1 MDNNQSESIT
11 IIGTGAM
18 ACLFGALFSSAGIH
32 VQMLGSWVSAI
43 ETINKTGITFI
54 DTSGKTTIAPA
65 KASNNYKH
73 FSKIKLALVL
83 VKSWQTETVASRLK
97 QILDD
102 DGLCVTLQNGFRNA
116 EILSDALGKQR
127 VLRGFTTYGATLISP
142 GKILFGG
149 EGQVIL
155 EQTPRVSDFLKLLHK
170 ATIPYIIPEDFTA
183 AFWEKIIVNATINPL
198 TAIWRVTNGEI
209 TQMSIA
215 KSIIP
220 AIIEEIL
227 DVAEVMNVNISSS
240 FDELIQAVF
249 TIAKNTS
256 SNQSSMLQ
264 DIERCSPTEID
275 FINGSIVDYGNQH
288 YVITP
293 INEAIVKI
301 IKTLIKI
308 KCT

>member
-142 GKILFGG
+142 GKIRFGG

>member
-215 KSIIP
+215 ISIIP

-288 YVITP
+288 YVKTP